1 MRKSIKNIS
10 MIMSCIGIIGLGIF
24 GFGGLIKSNA
34 LSVSPSTETDYGKGS
49 SQDGGYQFKL
59 EAYVDDAE
67 YDKDTTF
74 NCGFDI
80 EPSSEPDKKIDSIG
94 VNGSAVSTYFK
105 VDEVPKSFTLKSIC
119 SPQSLPQVRYY
130 HFKLTYMDGARNEQT
145 AWEYYNYCTAD
156 KIDFTKQ
163 ISPMIFTN
171 EKTIIWNDENTAI
184 EHDSYLFKLD
194 IEQIANNAK
203 ENADIDIKFHGEA
216 DGSEELASLTID
228 IGSLAKSG
236 VTKYFRSNK
245 MPKFLVV
252 RCAKWDKNSNEGAGA
267 VNATDY
273 YTKDELKADNKL
285 KITYLGC
292 DIQQPIEANLLDES
306 EGNTIDYNNLEKEIT
321 FTGGNNWQTYV
332 PIANAQEGVRSCKD
346 KYAFKVVYSQSTA
359 VKVDRYCKVT
369 IDDNHSIKLGKIA
382 AKESSEPVKY
392 VKYLTSRV
400 EPKSLNVELF
410 EDESYEVGKKVY
422 AVTGENGADLYFIGL
437 DGEGYKVTSIPDL
450 TAENTD
456 ASDEVKAASAA
467 YQAAKKVDAN
477 QLAVIDKIDNFIKDC
492 YDKDGNLDSSKIQ
505 NKGKIQELETI
516 IKMNDKL
523 GDKKLL
529 WKNYKDMAAV
539 IDLFN
544 DYKMTC
550 AIKYY
555 PTIKMPNYNEE
566 LQDLAN
572 GRYPVLRAT
581 ETTDAAWLSRIT
593 TNFDD
598 KTDYAWDG
606 IAITDLIRNDKIALS
621 GDELTIEISGT
632 DINESA
638 VDSVYIYYGENMTPD
653 SVEMKWS
660 ENNICTI
667 TLKQIPQGI
676 AIIKATTETPP
687 TGGGTGKPGEPG
699 GSTGGNTQEPDKDN
713 KGDQDSGKL
722 TEAQEAVVEKIKDI
736 DVSDVSD
743 RDGAGYTTL
752 KDFFKEF
759 NKLDKDGQ
767 EAVKNA
773 IKDKFA
779 SAIEKFKALNSEH
792 DGIIAD
798 NLPDYVKLVV
808 EKIDENSQDWPSIKE
823 KLSDFDIL
831 SAYDISLEEA
841 LGGGAYAVQ
850 VGDEFIIRIPV
861 EKIKNADQFDKI
873 YAKHIKGNGE
883 VESIEATL
891 TDDGKYYEFKM
902 TSFSPVAFVGVNNA
916 EGEAAGNLNDENSDV
931 KNTKTGV
938 KNATSGVKTGSEA
951 PVAMAIMGI
960 VSLAGVGF
968 FAKKKSEEK

>member
-119 SPQSLPQVRYY
+119 SQQSPAQVRYY
-130 HFKLTYMDGARNEQT
+130 HFKLKYMDGAQHEQT
-145 AWEYYNYCTAD
+145 AWEYYNYCSAD
-156 KIDFTKQ
+156 KIDFTEHPIK

-171 EKTIIWNDENTAI
+171 DKTIIWNDENTAI

-194 IEQIANNAK
+194 IKQIDDNAK
-203 ENADIDIKFHGEA
+203 ENANIDIEFHGEA
-216 DGSEELASLTID
+216 NGENKLANLEIN
-228 IGSLAKSG
+228 IGSLAKG
-236 VTKYFRSNK
+236 GCTKYFRSNK

-252 RCAKWDKNSNEGAGA
+252 RCAKYGNNDC
-267 VNATDY
+267 
-273 YTKDELKADNKL
+273 YTADELGDKL
-285 KITYLGC
+285 TIQYLGC
-292 DIQQPIEANLLDES
+292 DIQQRIEANLLDES
-306 EGNTIDYNNLEKEIT
+306 EGNIIDYNNLEKEIT
-321 FTGGNNWQTYV
+321 FTEGNNWQTYV

-346 KYAFKVVYSQSTA
+346 KYAFKVAYSPNPNA
-359 VKVDRYCKVT
+359 PADRYCKVT
-369 IDDNHSIKLGKIA
+369 IGDNHSIKLGKIA
-382 AKESSEPVKY
+382 DQVSKEAVKC
-392 VKYLTSRV
+392 VNYLTSRV
-400 EPKSLNVELF
+400 EPKSLKVELF
-410 EDESYEVGKKVY
+410 KDESYEDGKKVSV
-422 AVTGENGADLYFIGL
+422 VTGENGADLYFIGL

-450 TAENTD
+450 TAENTG
-456 ASDEVKAASAA
+456 ASNEVKAASAA

-539 IDLFN
+539 INLFN

-550 AIKYY
+550 EIKNY

-581 ETTDAAWLSRIT
+581 EITKADWLSGI
-593 TNFDD
+593 TNFDN
-598 KTDYAWDG
+598 KNSFAWDG
-606 IAITDLIRNDKIALS
+606 IAITDLISNDQIALS
-621 GDELTIEISGT
+621 GDKLTIEISGT

-638 VDSVYIYYGENMTPD
+638 VDSVYIYYEGNAPAPVDVKNMDWT
-653 SVEMKWS
+653 
-660 ENNICTI
+660 NNSCTI
-667 TLKQIPQGI
+667 TLAQIPQGI
-676 AIIKATTETPP
+676 AIIRATTITPP

-713 KGDQDSGKL
+713 KGDQDSDKL

-831 SAYDISLEEA
+831 SAYDISLIKA
-841 LGGGAYAVQ
+841 LDDNDAYYVVQ
-850 VGDEFIIRIPV
+850 DGDEFIIKIPV
-861 EKIKNADQFDKI
+861 EKIKNADQFDEI
-873 YAKHIKGNGE
+873 YAKHIKGNGK
-883 VESIEATL
+883 VESIKATL

-916 EGEAAGNLNDENSDV
+916 EGEAAGNLNDA
-931 KNTKTGV
+931 KAGV